1 MYRLIAADSP
11 EEEDHHTCFKKELIS
26 KMWFEWN
33 DYCGDR
39 AFEVE
44 TLDVKECGDQ
54 FLESPLLGEDVKAL
68 YKRLDH
74 FYLPLS
80 VSYKNMTLILS

>member
-1 MYRLIAADSP
+1 
-11 EEEDHHTCFKKELIS
+11 
-26 KMWFEWN
+26 MWFEWN
-33 DYCGDR
+33 EYCGDR

-44 TLDVKECGDQ
+44 TLDVKECGDL

-74 FYLPLS
+74 F
-80 VSYKNMTLILS
+80 